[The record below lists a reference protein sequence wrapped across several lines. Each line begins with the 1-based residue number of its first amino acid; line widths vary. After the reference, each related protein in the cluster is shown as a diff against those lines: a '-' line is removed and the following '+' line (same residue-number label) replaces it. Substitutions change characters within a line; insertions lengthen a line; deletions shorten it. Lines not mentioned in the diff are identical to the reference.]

1 MTHPF
6 GSDVSDNHGLTV
18 RMNVPH
24 DSKELKSV
32 LDTLNIIGEIQEEEG
47 GAVLIIKAE
56 TLDQI
61 RQTVDDVLV
70 ALGDL

>member
-1 MTHPF
+1 
-6 GSDVSDNHGLTV
+6 
-18 RMNVPH
+18 MNVPH

-32 LDTLNIIGEIQEEEG
+32 LDTLNVIGDIQEEEG